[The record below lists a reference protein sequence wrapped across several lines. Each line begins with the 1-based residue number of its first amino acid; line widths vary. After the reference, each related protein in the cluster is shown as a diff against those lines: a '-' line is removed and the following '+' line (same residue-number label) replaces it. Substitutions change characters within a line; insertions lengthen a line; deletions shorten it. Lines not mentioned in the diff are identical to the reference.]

1 MDLRKQIERNYFL
14 NDFLRKTLLFRQN
27 ATVTKHV
34 TEFSKIDSISDFP
47 LFKAAVKHLP
57 IPSKGY
63 LFSVKRAFGES
74 LLYGH
79 LHAVQRYAGFSD
91 KELSRFP
98 IMEHG
103 VNFWEDCNKAPFSRV
118 CQGNYLSKRW
128 FAQNPGSPLFTIG
141 PYIYYASAY
150 YDPEAFQACKNRY
163 GKILLVVPA
172 HTHEMATQAYNM
184 KKFVSDIMEAY
195 QKDYDTVMV
204 LAYWA
209 DLSYD
214 LYDLFEAAGAKIVSA
229 GFRGDPNFI
238 SRLKTILSLADKI
251 VGNDLGTFL
260 GYGVYL
266 KKPVG
271 LIKND
276 ISYELLDV
284 DLTTEEETIYQNTL
298 KEFYRLFGE
307 GQTPDPAKQEALCER
322 FWGFHLTKSPDE
334 IRAILNINRSILK
347 MARGNAEKIKDAADR
362 FLNSPAIT
370 ELERGLLSDALGLK

>member
-1 MDLRKQIERNYFL
+1 ML
-14 NDFLRKTLLFRQN
+14 
-27 ATVTKHV
+27 
-34 TEFSKIDSISDFP
+34 SKIDSISDFS
-47 LFKAAVKHLP
+47 LFKAAVKRLP

-74 LLYGH
+74 LMYGH
-79 LHAVQRYAGFSD
+79 LRAVQKYAGFSG
-91 KELSRFP
+91 KESSRFP

-103 VNFWEDCNKAPFSRV
+103 VDFWEDCRKAPFSRV
-118 CQGNYLSKRW
+118 CQGAYLSERW

-195 QKDYDTVMV
+195 QKDYDTVMI

-209 DLSYD
+209 DLSYE
-214 LYDLFEAAGAKIVSA
+214 LYELFEAAGAKIVSA